1 MSDNPTN
8 AAANTTTTAGLRVT
22 IEAVAWITKF
32 VGGDGTERIS
42 FVETARPGD
51 SVRTVL
57 KKLSGKYPQ
66 LKDALWDPDNPREIG
81 EHVEIIVNDAFL
93 GVDHTL
99 DSEVKDGDRIS
110 LIGQYMGG

>member
-1 MSDNPTN
+1 MPD
-8 AAANTTTTAGLRVT
+8 NTTNPAAKAATTAGVRVT

-42 FVETARPGD
+42 FEEAASPGD
-51 SVRTVL
+51 NIRTVL

-66 LKDALWDPDNPREIG
+66 LREALWDPDNPREIG